1 MSIMPRYELL
11 KDADVPALAHAT
23 LSVLEKVGV
32 LCQNA
37 DLLDAL
43 EKSGM
48 IVDRTKEVA
57 RFPRELTEA
66 FVEGLKKEVGEPKAD
81 SPRPFPKVALPG
93 LGTQVA
99 QFIYDYR
106 EREKRPGNREDFIEL
121 VKLGDVLDDGV
132 VGHCLLLTDVPP
144 NLEPLE
150 AAMVLAEYAHQPQ
163 GAFAWNIMQIDYL
176 LEMGEILGIE
186 HWYNWGATC
195 FAHPL
200 RFDKD
205 VADRFVPRAQAGY
218 GVGLTAMPVAGATTP
233 VTTAGFIVVSS
244 AELLATWIAGRA
256 INRKVPL
263 YGSMWGASMDMKTG
277 ATSYCAADGMRHA
290 FAMAEFMRK
299 WTGVE
304 VHVGGGE
311 YCDAKVPGYFAAW
324 EKAYKAM
331 TIAAFTGRHPN
342 IGEGMLE
349 QGKTLS
355 PVQLLLEREL
365 RLGVQLYAK
374 HVEVTPQ
381 TIALDTIIDVAFGLD
396 RSYVGCDH
404 TLDHF
409 REDTWLPPIMD
420 RSGYAGPEQEEAVLN
435 RLQEK
440 VDELIASYQKPEVDP
455 DKLAKM
461 RAVVER
467 AQRELVEGFRGG
479 YKTT

>member
-1 MSIMPRYELL
+1 MPQYELL
-11 KDADVPALAHAT
+11 NDEDVPALADAT
-23 LSVLEKVGV
+23 LTVLEKVGV

-43 EKSGM
+43 EQSGM
-48 IVDRTKEVA
+48 IVDRTKEVVQ
-57 RFPRELTEA
+57 FPRRLTEA

-81 SPRPFPKVALPG
+81 SPRPFPHIALPR

-106 EREKRPGNREDFIEL
+106 EQEKRPGNREDFIEL
-121 VKLGDVLDDGV
+121 VKFGDVLDDGV

-144 NLEPLE
+144 MLEPLE
-150 AAMVLAEYAHQPQ
+150 AAMILAEYAHKPQ
-163 GAFAWNIMQIDYL
+163 GAFAWNVRQIDYL
-176 LEMGEILGIE
+176 VEMGEILGIE
-186 HWYNWGATC
+186 NWYNWGAIC

-205 VADRFVPRAQAGY
+205 VADRFVLRTQAGRDA
-218 GVGLTAMPVAGATTP
+218 GLTAMPVAGATTP
-233 VTTAGFIVVSS
+233 VTTAGFIVVSA
-244 AELLATWIAGRA
+244 AELLATWLAGRA
-256 INRKVPL
+256 VHPRVSL

-290 FAMAEFMRK
+290 FAMVEFMRK
-299 WTGVE
+299 WTGME
-304 VHVGGGE
+304 VHIGGGE

-331 TIAAFTGRHPN
+331 TIAAFTGRHPS

-365 RLGVQLYAK
+365 SLGVRLYAQR
-374 HVEVTPQ
+374 VEVTPQ
-381 TIALDTIIDVAFGLD
+381 TIALDTIMDVAFGLD
-396 RSYVGCDH
+396 RSYVDRDH
-404 TLDHF
+404 TLGHF

-420 RSGYAGPEQEEAVLN
+420 RSGYTGPEQEGTVLN
-435 RLQEK
+435 KLQEK
-440 VDELIASYQKPEVDP
+440 VEELIARYQKPEVDP
-455 DKLAKM
+455 DTLATM

-467 AQRELVEGFRGG
+467 ARRELVG
-479 YKTT
+479 